1 MARNADV
8 RERLVDAAL
17 RVLNEG
23 GPGEL
28 TVRRIAEAAGSS
40 TMGVYSRF
48 GGRTGVL
55 DALYRRGFDLL
66 EATLA
71 AVPEADDPRR
81 RIVDIAIA
89 YREFALANPL
99 LYALMFERPLPDF
112 DPEVQARQDALA
124 TNFGFLVAAVRHG
137 IAQGTFAGDDA
148 VRTSYLIWCAA
159 HGMVGLELTHALRQ
173 PLPGWI
179 LDSPEAGESLFRAGI
194 EAILTGLSTRI

>member
-124 TNFGFLVAAVRHG
+124 TMPCG
-137 IAQGTFAGDDA
+137 
-148 VRTSYLIWCAA
+148 
-159 HGMVGLELTHALRQ
+159 
-173 PLPGWI
+173 P
-179 LDSPEAGESLFRAGI
+179 
-194 EAILTGLSTRI
+194 RI